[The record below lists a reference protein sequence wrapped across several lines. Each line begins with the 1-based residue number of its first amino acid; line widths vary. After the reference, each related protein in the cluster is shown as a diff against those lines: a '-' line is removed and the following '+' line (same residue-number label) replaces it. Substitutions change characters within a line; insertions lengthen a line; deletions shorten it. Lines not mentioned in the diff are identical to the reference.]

1 MNRVIYS
8 SVQIIPFGWGL
19 HKKAKNE
26 YDYHS
31 LIRRTKVIIQKKNTI
46 IRKKRKYYIVTAY
59 PDIQKSLQ
67 DGYSFVS
74 TTNFSIGWE
83 SKEEIK
89 TIIFYVFHF
98 KTAREQGQLVW
109 SSL

>member
-8 SVQIIPFGWGL
+8 SVEFIPFGWGL

-26 YDYHS
+26 YDYHD

-74 TTNFSIGWE
+74 TTNFSI
-83 SKEEIK
+83 S
-89 TIIFYVFHF
+89 
-98 KTAREQGQLVW
+98 
-109 SSL
+109 